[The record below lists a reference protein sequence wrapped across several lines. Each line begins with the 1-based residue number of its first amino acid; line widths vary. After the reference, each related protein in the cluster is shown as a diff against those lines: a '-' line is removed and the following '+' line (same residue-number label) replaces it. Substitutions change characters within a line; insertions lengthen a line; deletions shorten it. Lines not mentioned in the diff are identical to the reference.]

1 LCLEVVRRLNLN
13 LIQMNLHSI
22 QGFKKEKYFL

>member
-1 LCLEVVRRLNLN
+1 VLEANRRLNLN

-22 QGFKKEKYFL
+22 QGFKKEKYFV